1 MSSCGATGT
10 LAGGKG
16 KRQNHFGETGVYKV
30 ESAFAPDW
38 LFLSYVLS
46 PNKKFKIHSPKV
58 QGYL

>member
-1 MSSCGATGT
+1 MWSNWDSCWWEGERAEP
-10 LAGGKG
+10 LW
-16 KRQNHFGETGVYKV
+16 ETGVYKV

-46 PNKKFKIHSPKV
+46 QNKNFKIHSPKV